1 MSVRRGNIL
10 TGGSGRDTFF
20 CVTVSDFVPV
30 NGNCHLAAAVNMTS
44 STPLTTAT
52 SAEEYHG
59 TTESMLTTT
68 LQASNPMTSL
78 PLSLS
83 IQLSYKVGGSIPQH
97 TEGSNPKMAVPP
109 SFLSPQ
115 ARTHSL
121 QHLSLIILRPGNLIE
136 KPGVREKNL
145 D

>member
-1 MSVRRGNIL
+1 MVAS
-10 TGGSGRDTFF
+10 
-20 CVTVSDFVPV
+20 
-30 NGNCHLAAAVNMTS
+30 VNMTS
-44 STPLTTAT
+44 STSLTTAT
-52 SAEEYHG
+52 SADNEEHHG

-97 TEGSNPKMAVPP
+97 TEGSNPKMAVLP

-115 ARTHSL
+115 ARTYSL